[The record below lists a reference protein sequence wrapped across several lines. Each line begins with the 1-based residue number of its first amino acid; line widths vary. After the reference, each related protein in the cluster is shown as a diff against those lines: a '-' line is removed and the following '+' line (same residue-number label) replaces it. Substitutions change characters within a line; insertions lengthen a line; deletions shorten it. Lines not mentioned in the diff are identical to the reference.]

1 MSTSLSASD
10 APATGLGESGPG
22 RGFRGPCKDGML
34 YPNENPPRIV
44 DDIDLV
50 GVSGRGVG
58 GDVIALVRGGVDGL
72 IFGGSRNCAN
82 VIWRPAMMSLRT
94 FVSWK

>member
-1 MSTSLSASD
+1 MLQ
-10 APATGLGESGPG
+10 GQ
-22 RGFRGPCKDGML
+22 L

-50 GVSGRGVG
+50 GVSGRDVG
-58 GDVIALVRGGVDGL
+58 GDVIALVREGVDGF
-72 IFGGSRNCAN
+72 IFGGFSGANCVN